1 MTEKEQDTILFEKK
15 NEIDGIDE
23 KLQIIKLKI
32 VSVHFT
38 TVAHHRRI
46 NFCTVYSQGPKR
58 IKYN

>member
-1 MTEKEQDTILFEKK
+1 MRTEKEQDTILFEKK

-46 NFCTVYSQGPKR
+46 NFCTVYSQGP
-58 IKYN
+58 